1 MEKEQFENENYEKVL
16 IPVSILG
23 ASLYSI
29 VLMIGFGA
37 LFGYIFHLIWGGLL
51 NHLILSSPIL
61 FFILILLYILAHEG
75 IHALFA
81 GIFSTNGFKSI
92 KLGIAGYKILF
103 SPYCHCREV
112 LTIKQ
117 FLIVSY
123 MPTVILG
130 IIPVIVALLVGRI
143 DFLIIGILMIGG
155 GGGDILYCLRLLKEK
170 QDDYVYE
177 LPNDESLMGL
187 VVYRK
192 KMSSQT

>member
-23 ASLYSI
+23 ATLYCI
-29 VLMIGFGA
+29 FLMIGFGSM
-37 LFGYIFHLIWGGLL
+37 FGYIFHVIWGGLL
-51 NHLILSSPIL
+51 HHLLYMNKIL
-61 FFILILLYILAHEG
+61 FFGLVLFCILAHEG

-81 GIFSTNGFKSI
+81 GIYSVNGFKSI
-92 KLGIAGYKILF
+92 KLGIAGFKMLF
-103 SPYCHCREV
+103 SPYCHCREA

-130 IIPVIVALLVGRI
+130 IAPVTIALLTGKI

-155 GGGDILYCLRLLKEK
+155 GGGDLLYCVRLMKEK
-170 QDDYVYE
+170 QDDYLYE
-177 LPNDESLMGL
+177 LPNDENLMGL

-192 KMSSQT
+192 KMSS